1 VKYLAK
7 KVTKALITSFS
18 KFKSAWEKDAGKP
31 ENTLMYYLMAALNLE
46 KDKKLGDAMMTLVV
60 SKRDCSEDA
69 KSPSGL
75 KLGRGSSY
83 YVTKFL
89 ESPNSVRSYLGGSN
103 ENDYKINKKALTL
116 TVTRQVDHG
125 KGVKIFVHSGGRDM
139 PVPAQFKK
147 NSSGQWKLTEYSS
160 FCMTVK
166 KTKTEEGDF

>member
-1 VKYLAK
+1 MAK
-7 KVTKALITSFS
+7 KITKPLITSFS

-31 ENTLMYYLMAALNLE
+31 ENTLMYAN
-46 KDKKLGDAMMTLVV
+46 
-60 SKRDCSEDA
+60 
-69 KSPSGL
+69 SPSGL
-75 KLGRGSSY
+75 KLGRSSSY

-103 ENDYKINKKALTL
+103 ENDYKIDKKALTL
-116 TVTRQVDHG
+116 TVTKQVDHG

-139 PVPAQFKK
+139 PVPAQLKK

-166 KTKTEEGDF
+166 KTKTEEEDF